1 MKKPTED
8 YLFALAK
15 RMVYPHTPDLVDP
28 VLSRIQKPP
37 SQARITR
44 RLLQVGIIVLL
55 LVVTLGL
62 IPPVRAAILDFIQIG
77 VVRIFL
83 PTNEEPQANP
93 ENTATGLPEDILERT
108 ATAASH
114 LPLFTDV
121 ENLTGEM
128 SLEQAQNSV
137 EFPILLPSLPDGLGK
152 PDRVFVQDTN
162 GKMVFLIWFEKPN
175 PEIVRMSLQ
184 IIPEG
189 SWVLEKF
196 RPSIYQETLVD
207 GKQAV
212 WTVGPYP
219 LIMRNGNV
227 ELVRMINGN
236 VLIWSNAD
244 VTFRLESSLPINES
258 IQVAES
264 LKPIVNSP

>member
-1 MKKPTED
+1 MKKPAED
-8 YLFALAK
+8 YLIALAK

-37 SQARITR
+37 SRARFTR
-44 RLLQVGIIVLL
+44 RLLQAGIIVLL
-55 LVVTLGL
+55 LLVTLGL
-62 IPPVRAAILDFIQIG
+62 IPPVRAAIMDFIQIG

-93 ENTATGLPEDILERT
+93 EITATGLPEDILERT
-108 ATAASH
+108 ATAASYF
-114 LPLFTDV
+114 PLFTDV

-137 EFPILLPSLPDGLGK
+137 EFPILLPSFPDYLGK

-162 GKMVFLIWFEKPN
+162 GKMVILLWFEKQN
-175 PEIVRMSLQ
+175 PEIVHMSLHM
-184 IIPEG
+184 IPEA

-196 RPSIYQETLVD
+196 TPSILQETHVE
-207 GKQAV
+207 GNRAV
-212 WTVGPYP
+212 WSVGPYP

-227 ELVRMINGN
+227 ELVRMISGN
-236 VLIWSNAD
+236 VLIWTKAD
-244 VTFRLESSLPINES
+244 VTFRLESNLPLIEAV
-258 IQVAES
+258 QVAES
-264 LKPIVNSP
+264 LKLIENSP

>member
-1 MKKPTED
+1 MKKPIED

-37 SQARITR
+37 SQARFTR
-44 RLLQVGIIVLL
+44 RLLQAGIIVLL
-55 LVVTLGL
+55 LAVTLGL

-83 PTNEEPQANP
+83 PANEGPQANL
-93 ENTATGLPEDILERT
+93 ENSATALPEDILKRT
-108 ATAASH
+108 ATAASYF
-114 LPLFTDV
+114 PLFTDV

-137 EFPILLPSLPDGLGK
+137 EFPILLPSFPDDIGK
-152 PDRVFVQDTN
+152 PDRVFVQEAN
-162 GKMVFLIWFEKPN
+162 GKMVILIWFEKQN
-175 PEIVRMSLQ
+175 PEIVRMSLHM
-184 IIPEG
+184 IPEG

-196 RPSIYQETLVD
+196 KPGILQETHIEGD
-207 GKQAV
+207 RAV
-212 WTVGPYP
+212 WSVGPYP

-227 ELVRMINGN
+227 ELVRMISGN
-236 VLIWSNAD
+236 VLIWTKAN
-244 VTFRLESSLPINES
+244 VTFRLESNLPAVEA

-264 LKPIVNSP
+264 LKPIENSP